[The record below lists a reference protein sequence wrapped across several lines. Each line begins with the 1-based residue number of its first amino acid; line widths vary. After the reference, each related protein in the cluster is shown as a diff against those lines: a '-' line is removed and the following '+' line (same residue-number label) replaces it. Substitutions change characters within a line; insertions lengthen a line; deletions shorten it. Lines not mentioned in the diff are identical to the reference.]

1 MRRILRALALL
12 LLVLGQAASTYAQQT
27 PPVDGILRLLLRL
40 EQLMQAGDPG
50 PYMDLLSVVA
60 DRRIAS
66 ESSRVLIG
74 PGITR
79 AVIRERDRAPL
90 DGTLPGDGY
99 RLMIEILVER
109 GSRARIETWR
119 LDIRRVPTETSDDE
133 WRIAGQQSLS
143 SVDGLHRLALNP
155 ARAWRATNLVVVS
168 DDLEIRL
175 PDGHVFTADTADG
188 PTAAVLVAGDGA
200 TMSFR
205 PAPEAEREQVRIYA
219 GRDSIETRID
229 EAFLRFNP
237 LEFDARLPSG
247 SLTEVLAD
255 PALFRRAEAVFREQ
269 VAKSYSL
276 DLADL
281 SRDTWSLPPTPGD
294 FLAEIH
300 TRRFQTLTYS
310 KSANDAEDISL
321 FDRRRRRN
329 ISVYPSAARLADG
342 VSRFE
347 EDARAVF

>member
-1 MRRILRALALL
+1 M
-12 LLVLGQAASTYAQQT
+12 YAQQT
-27 PPVDGILRLLLRL
+27 PQVDGIFRLLLRL
-40 EQLMQAGDPG
+40 EQLMQAGDPA
-50 PYMDLLSVVA
+50 PYMDLLSIVA
-60 DRRIAS
+60 DRRLAS

-99 RLMIEILVER
+99 RLMIELLAER
-109 GSRARIETWR
+109 ESRARIETWR

-155 ARAWRATNLVVVS
+155 ARAWRARGLVVQS

-175 PDGHVFTADTADG
+175 PDGWVFTADTPDG

-219 GRDSIETRID
+219 GRDSIDTRID

-237 LEFDARLPSG
+237 SDFGTRLPPG
-247 SLTEVLAD
+247 CLTEVPPD
-255 PALFRRAEAVFREQ
+255 PVLFKRAEAVFREQ
-269 VAKSYSL
+269 IENSFSL
-276 DLADL
+276 DLA
-281 SRDTWSLPPTPGD
+281 
-294 FLAEIH
+294 
-300 TRRFQTLTYS
+300 
-310 KSANDAEDISL
+310 
-321 FDRRRRRN
+321 
-329 ISVYPSAARLADG
+329 
-342 VSRFE
+342 
-347 EDARAVF
+347 